1 MMDEVVTS
9 ETSTEVSRTLMT
21 VLVNASAGELLQRGK
36 NTFATSLQ
44 QMLGDRGAEARVTL
58 VKGRYLSKALGEMA
72 ASEPSAQLVIA
83 GGDGTISRLLPVL
96 QNLDRPVG
104 ILPLGT
110 LNLLAG
116 DIGTGGTVETATAA
130 LTKARPRRID
140 LAEVNGVP
148 FHSNAGLGFLSR
160 MAREREGARQ
170 RYPFSKA
177 IGFGI
182 AAIRSMLLTRP
193 IEVLIEVDGR
203 TITEVADA
211 VLVTNNHFEGSPWVR
226 PRLDEGLLEVHL
238 LREGG
243 VGGRMAAAFAV
254 WRGTWRALP
263 SLHSMTCRKVV
274 INRKGKRTSTV
285 AMDGEVRQMN
295 NPLTFR
301 VLPGALRVLAAE
313 RADSSS

>member
-1 MMDEVVTS
+1 MDDVATS
-9 ETSTEVSRTLMT
+9 EKAPTVSPQRLT

-36 NTFATSLQ
+36 STFAASLQ
-44 QMLGDRGAEARVTL
+44 QMLGERGAEARVTL
-58 VKGRYLSKALGEMA
+58 VKGRHLSKKLGEMA
-72 ASEPSAQLVIA
+72 AAEPDAQLVIA

-96 QNLDRPVG
+96 QSLDRPVG

-116 DIGTGGTVETATAA
+116 DIGTGGTVETAASA
-130 LTKARPRRID
+130 LTQARPRRID

-182 AAIRSMLLTRP
+182 AAMRAMLLTRP
-193 IEVLIEVDGR
+193 IEVLIDVDGR

-243 VGGRMAAAFAV
+243 VRGRMAAAFAV
-254 WRGTWRALP
+254 WRGTWRTLP
-263 SLHSMTCRKVV
+263 SLHSVTCRKVV

-285 AMDGEVRQMN
+285 AMDGEVRRMN
-295 NPLTFR
+295 NPLIFKS
-301 VLPGALRVLAAE
+301 LPGALHVLATEPAE
-313 RADSSS
+313 TSS